1 MRLRALVAGCC
12 ALAVVTLG
20 ARAQD
25 DSLGVDLPESDSAY
39 LPSPDA
45 LSPGRAFLYS
55 AAVPGAGQLYVG
67 ASRGYA
73 YLAGEAIMG
82 VAYIISRNDARD
94 IEQQY
99 IDAVRAGV
107 AFDGD
112 GSFDA
117 WNQEDFEHATDYDNW
132 LNTYTDNNGEPLDR
146 VGPFYWKDRE
156 DFRTQDPRD
165 SAQGD
170 IPDSPDRIV
179 SKQLRTDSNSA
190 FKRTRGILGAIL
202 FNHVVSAIDARIA
215 ARRHN
220 SSLAE
225 TGLRMRYDADGSV
238 NVVSLLWDR
247 PF

>member
-25 DSLGVDLPESDSAY
+25 DSLGVDLPGSDSAY

-117 WNQEDFEHATDYDNW
+117 TPPRATSQ
-132 LNTYTDNNGEPLDR
+132 TPQTGSCPSSCEPTATA
-146 VGPFYWKDRE
+146 PS
-156 DFRTQDPRD
+156 
-165 SAQGD
+165 SAPAG
-170 IPDSPDRIV
+170 SW
-179 SKQLRTDSNSA
+179 
-190 FKRTRGILGAIL
+190 
-202 FNHVVSAIDARIA
+202 AR
-215 ARRHN
+215 
-220 SSLAE
+220 SSS
-225 TGLRMRYDADGSV
+225 TT
-238 NVVSLLWDR
+238 W
-247 PF
+247 